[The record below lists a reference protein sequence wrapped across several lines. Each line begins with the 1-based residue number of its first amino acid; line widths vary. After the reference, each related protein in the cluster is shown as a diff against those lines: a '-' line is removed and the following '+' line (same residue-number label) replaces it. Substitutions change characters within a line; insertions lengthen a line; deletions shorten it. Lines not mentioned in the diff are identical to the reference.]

1 MTAPGSRWG
10 SSSSDVREPGE
21 GDSLKMI
28 PAWAVVLAI
37 AIFVGSMYFFNYT
50 PPRPA
55 ASTPA
60 ATAQTGQPTTTQTG
74 LSTEA
79 TQAGPAAQGTQAGQ
93 AASPAAPAKP
103 PTPKRPL
110 RPSQEAGRL
119 IFSYTTSAAL
129 ASYVLLIGYVSR
141 DVKRRHMSAPLWML
155 IVLVMPGGIGA
166 IVYFLLRQPMMMR
179 CPHCTTELV
188 EGVHFCPQCRFQVA
202 PVCGQCFRGVQITDA
217 YCPQCGHDM
226 AEDPTPSRLRAYSD
240 S

>member
-1 MTAPGSRWG
+1 MTAPGSRWASG
-10 SSSSDVREPGE
+10 SSDMREPGE

-37 AIFVGSMYFFNYT
+37 AIFAGSMYFFNYT

-55 ASTPA
+55 PSTPA
-60 ATAQTGQPTTTQTG
+60 ATT
-74 LSTEA
+74 
-79 TQAGPAAQGTQAGQ
+79 TQAGQ
-93 AASPAAPAKP
+93 STPAPTAPGTDSSAANQPAQAGQPAGTAPA
-103 PTPKRPL
+103 RPASSSQRRSI

-166 IVYFLLRQPMMMR
+166 IVYFLLRQPLMMR
-179 CPHCTTELV
+179 CPHCTTELT

-202 PVCGQCFRGVQITDA
+202 PVCGQCYRGVQITDA
-217 YCPQCGHDM
+217 YCPQCGHDV
-226 AEDPTPSRLRAYSD
+226 AEDLAPARLRVYSD
-240 S
+240 T